1 MEEEVKDWRKLG
13 DVIASSKAL
22 GRAAEERSLTVMHY
36 PNTKTPFNTRGQGN

>member
-1 MEEEVKDWRKLG
+1 MEEEVNDCGELG
-13 DVIASSKAL
+13 DVIASSKVL